1 MLMLAL
7 DASAKAASAALAR
20 DGVLL
25 GQYFQNCGLTHSA
38 TLLPMAEALLKNCG
52 LSVSDVD
59 IFAVTKGPGSFTGVR
74 IGVATVKG
82 LAWAQDKPCIGVSTL
97 EAMAWNGLCAPEG
110 SLICCA
116 MDARR
121 NQVYNAL
128 FCAENGQV
136 VRLCPDRAI
145 SLAELVA
152 DIRAREDF
160 SAVFVTGDGASLTFA
175 ALQEA
180 GIPAILAPEVVRH
193 QCAWGACLAAQ
204 GKTPES
210 VHDLLP
216 SYLRLSQAERERQA
230 RLAREENKESQI

>member
-59 IFAVTKGPGSFTGVR
+59 LFAVTKGPGSFTGVR

-128 FCAENGQV
+128 FCVENGQV
-136 VRLCPDRAI
+136 QRLCPDRAI
-145 SLAELVA
+145 SLAELTA
-152 DIRAREDF
+152 DVLARKEYA
-160 SAVFVTGDGASLTFA
+160 SVFVTGDGASLTFA
-175 ALQEA
+175 ALREA
-180 GIPAILAPEVVRH
+180 GVSAILAPEAVRH

-204 GKTPES
+204 GKEIES
-210 VHDLLP
+210 AHDLQP

-230 RLAREENKESQI
+230 RLEREEELKK